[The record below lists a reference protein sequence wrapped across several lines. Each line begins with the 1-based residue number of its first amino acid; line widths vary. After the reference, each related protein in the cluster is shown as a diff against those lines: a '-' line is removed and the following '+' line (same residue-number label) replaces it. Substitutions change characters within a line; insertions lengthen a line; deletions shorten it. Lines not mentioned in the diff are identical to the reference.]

1 MQNHYII
8 HKTIHHSPLLTLIFL
23 HILSTRAANY
33 RPYTLFSFPP
43 HFVGATIGRPLSHTL
58 PVRWHMTALPS
69 FVGAPLS
76 HILPHSVAYN
86 RPPLISH
93 GRPLTARYPIHFP
106 LGRPSVALLP
116 YTKTPQSPHLPLQ
129 TATKYSIIKKL
140 HIKIERSHNKWNKR
154 KKIKWVQC
162 L

>member
-58 PVRWHMTALPS
+58 PTRA
-69 FVGAPLS
+69 AN
-76 HILPHSVAYN
+76 Y
-86 RPPLISH
+86 RPTLISH
-93 GRPLTARYPIHFP
+93 GRLLVARYPIHFP
-106 LGRPSVALLP
+106 LGRPMTAPTHFSP
-116 YTKTPQSPHLPLQ
+116 YPSFRRGDHWSPTYHTQKSHHSLTFPCKPPQN
-129 TATKYSIIKKL
+129 I
-140 HIKIERSHNKWNKR
+140 
-154 KKIKWVQC
+154 V
-162 L
+162 

>member
-23 HILSTRAANY
+23 HILSTRAAND
-33 RPYTLFSFPP
+33 RPYTFFSFPP
-43 HFVGATIGRPLSHTL
+43 HFVGAPLSHTL

-76 HILPHSVAYN
+76 HILPRSVAYN

-93 GRPLTARYPIHFP
+93 GRPLVARYPICFP
-106 LGRPSVALLP
+106 LGRPMTAPTSRFVGATIGRPLTIHKNP
-116 YTKTPQSPHLPLQ
+116 TIPSPSLANRH
-129 TATKYSIIKKL
+129 
-140 HIKIERSHNKWNKR
+140 KI
-154 KKIKWVQC
+154 
-162 L
+162 

>member
-23 HILSTRAANY
+23 HILSTRAAND
-33 RPYTLFSFPP
+33 RPYTLSSFPS

-76 HILPHSVAYN
+76 HILPRSVAYN

-93 GRPLTARYPIHFP
+93 GRPLVARYPIHFP
-106 LGRPSVALLP
+106 LGRPMTAPTHFSP
-116 YTKTPQSPHLPLQ
+116 YPSFRRGDHWSPTYHTQ
-129 TATKYSIIKKL
+129 K
-140 HIKIERSHNKWNKR
+140 SHNSLTFPCKPPQN
-154 KKIKWVQC
+154 IV
-162 L
+162 

>member
-23 HILSTRAANY
+23 HILSTRAAND

-43 HFVGATIGRPLSHTL
+43 HFVGATIGRPLSHTLPTRAANYRPYTLFSFPSRFVGATIGRPLSHTL

-76 HILPHSVAYN
+76 HILPRSVAYN

-93 GRPLTARYPIHFP
+93 GRPLVARYSICFP
-106 LGRPSVALLP
+106 LWRSMTAPTHFSLFLLI
-116 YTKTPQSPHLPLQ
+116 S
-129 TATKYSIIKKL
+129 
-140 HIKIERSHNKWNKR
+140 
-154 KKIKWVQC
+154 
-162 L
+162 